1 MFQDYIFIMTLSDI
15 QNMTVS
21 EKISVMDALWEDFR
35 MKADQSDISET
46 HQVLLDKRRES
57 VQQGHAK
64 LLDWESVKS
73 VIGRT

>member
-1 MFQDYIFIMTLSDI
+1 MTLSDI

-46 HQVLLDKRRES
+46 HQALLDKRRES

>member
-1 MFQDYIFIMTLSDI
+1 MTLSDI

-57 VQQGHAK
+57 VQQGHSK

-73 VIGRT
+73 FIRITIDF